1 MRLRILLKVVP
12 DPIPEYSKGRYYG
25 LRNAIA
31 AMNDETEIYW
41 RQALLEDWNQ
51 EFESRRSAVTYYLHQ
66 ILFTIEHRT
75 AQGGKSGCTAFNA
88 FR

>member
-25 LRNAIA
+25 LRNANA

-41 RQALLEDWNQ
+41 RQALLED
-51 EFESRRSAVTYYLHQ
+51 
-66 ILFTIEHRT
+66 
-75 AQGGKSGCTAFNA
+75 
-88 FR
+88 